1 MTDMGRRDTG
11 AEAQEKGAE
20 IPEQASPP
28 SETVTSPKAAPAARG
43 PGEAEQVRPAAAG
56 GLGWIMYAGAVL
68 IVAGVFEGIWG
79 LTALLRTTYFVVPST
94 GLVVSFN
101 YTGWGWVHVGLAV
114 LLVLT
119 GLAVLAGQR
128 WARYVGICVAALG
141 MIANFLTLAA
151 FPFWSLV
158 MIAIDVLV
166 IYALAV
172 HGREMERLR
181 A

>member
-1 MTDMGRRDTG
+1 MADMGQRDTG
-11 AEAQEKGAE
+11 AEAQAKRAE
-20 IPEQASPP
+20 VPEQARGGEATAPP
-28 SETVTSPKAAPAARG
+28 EGGVTAARRSA
-43 PGEAEQVRPAAAG
+43 EAETTRPTGAG
-56 GLGWIMYAGAVL
+56 WMTYAGAVL
-68 IVAGVFEGIWG
+68 ITVGVFEGIWG

-94 GLVVSFN
+94 GLVVAFN
-101 YTGWGWVHVGLAV
+101 YTAWGWVHVALAV

-128 WARYVGICVAALG
+128 WARYVGICLAALG
-141 MIANFLTLAA
+141 MVANFLTLAA

-181 A
+181 T